1 MRHIAKSWLFHPLL
15 ERELKLARQA
25 VKSRRLS
32 SRDLCIGIAGDFF
45 YSKPRRRLEKPNR
58 TPLRG
63 SSCKRSAT
71 KVLIARWLVPPPGL
85 EHLPSVPL
93 NEPSRRERLEAETDL
108 FGYAVSG
115 HPLELSDNIA
125 WNSYCPVAGLN
136 QFVGQT
142 VTTCGLIV

>member
-32 SRDLCIGIAGDFF
+32 SRDLCIGIVGDFF
-45 YSKPRRRLEKPNR
+45 HSKPRRRLEKPNR

-71 KVLIARWLVPPPGL
+71 KVLIARENNVL
-85 EHLPSVPL
+85 
-93 NEPSRRERLEAETDL
+93 RRYCR
-108 FGYAVSG
+108 GAVQRAN
-115 HPLELSDNIA
+115 HAADR
-125 WNSYCPVAGLN
+125 
-136 QFVGQT
+136 T
-142 VTTCGLIV
+142 